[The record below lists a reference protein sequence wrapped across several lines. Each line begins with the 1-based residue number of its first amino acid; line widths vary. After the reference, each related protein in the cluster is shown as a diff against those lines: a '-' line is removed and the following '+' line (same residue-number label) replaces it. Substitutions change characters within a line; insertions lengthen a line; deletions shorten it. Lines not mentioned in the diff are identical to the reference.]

1 MDIELLLSKKT
12 IESIEHLYSTKVEK
26 ITFEKTNP
34 DFQGD
39 LTLVVFPFL
48 KISKKKP
55 EDTANE
61 IGKYLQSNLKEIESF
76 NVVKGF
82 LNIVISN
89 TFWLEYFSFIYN
101 KPIINTTIAS
111 NAPKVL
117 VEYSSPNTNK
127 PLHLGHIRNN
137 LLGYSVAEI
146 LKAAG
151 NDVVKVN
158 LVNDRGIHICK
169 SMLAWQKWG
178 NGETPESN
186 GMKGDHLVGKYYV
199 EFDKE
204 FKKQLKPIID
214 NIYQKD
220 FHLFNEEEKEKLINL
235 LNKTTQLE
243 NVLKKEVE
251 LIDFSIIAKYGFK
264 AETLAESAYNEN
276 IKWKTILKC
285 FEDEEYRTVDVKI
298 KEQKQKELSK
308 ILKSVISIEE
318 KIDDEKSAIKDIAQN
333 KTPIMLEIQDMLRK
347 WEAGDKEVRAL
358 WEMMNGWVYKGF
370 ESTYKMLGVDFDK
383 TYYESNTYLL
393 GKDLIEQG
401 LQQGVLKRRT
411 DNSVFIDLTAD
422 GLDEKTLLR
431 GDGTSVYITQ
441 DLGTAVQRAQEYN
454 FSKLI
459 YTVGNEQDYHF
470 KVLFLILQKLGYTWA
485 KGLFHLSYGM
495 VELPEGKM
503 KSREGTVVDADDLM
517 QEMVDTAAAI
527 TQELGKAKD
536 LTEEESKKLY
546 HTIGMGALKYF
557 MLKIDP
563 KKKML
568 FNPAESIDFNGN
580 TAPFI
585 QFNYVRIQAMMR
597 KATEMNISTTVSS
610 LATTLLPKEKE
621 LIIRLYSFNTT
632 LQSAANEYS
641 PAIIA
646 NYTYDLAKE
655 YSQYYHD
662 TPILKETEQQLKIF
676 RIQLSKTIGEAIK
689 AAMKLLGIEVPER
702 M

>member
-1 MDIELLLSKKT
+1 MMDIEHLLSEKT
-12 IESIEHLYSTKVEK
+12 IEAIEHLYAVKVEK

-34 DFQGD
+34 DFRGD

-48 KISKKKP
+48 RISKKKP
-55 EDTANE
+55 EDTAKE
-61 IGKYLQSNLKEIESF
+61 IGDYLKVNLKEVVEF

-82 LNIVISN
+82 LNIVIADA
-89 TFWLEYFSFIYN
+89 FWFNYFTSIYN
-101 KPIINTTIAS
+101 KPIINATLPA
-111 NAPKVL
+111 NAPKIL

-178 NGETPESN
+178 NGETPEAT
-186 GMKGDHLVGKYYV
+186 GIKGDHLVGKYYV
-199 EFDKE
+199 IFDKQY
-204 FKKQLKPIID
+204 KQQLSELKA
-214 NIYQKD
+214 KGVS
-220 FHLFNEEEKEKLINL
+220 EEEAEKEAPL
-235 LNKTTQLE
+235 
-243 NVLKKEVE
+243 
-251 LIDFSIIAKYGFK
+251 
-264 AETLAESAYNEN
+264 
-276 IKWKTILKC
+276 
-285 FEDEEYRTVDVKI
+285 
-298 KEQKQKELSK
+298 
-308 ILKSVISIEE
+308 
-318 KIDDEKSAIKDIAQN
+318 
-333 KTPIMLEIQDMLRK
+333 MLEIQEMLRK
-347 WEAGDKEVRAL
+347 WETGNEEVRTL

-370 ESTYKMLGVDFDK
+370 DVTYQMLGVYFDK

-393 GKDLIEQG
+393 GKDIIEEG
-401 LQQGVLKRRT
+401 LKNGVLKRRE

-454 FSKLI
+454 FNKHI

-470 KVLFLILQKLGYTWA
+470 KVLFLILKKLGYSWA
-485 KGLFHLSYGM
+485 TGLFHLSYGM

-517 QEMVDTAAAI
+517 QEMVNTATII
-527 TQELGKAKD
+527 TKELGKVEGLSD
-536 LTEEESKKLY
+536 EESKHLY

-568 FNPAESIDFNGN
+568 FNPEESIDFNGN

-597 KATEMNISTTVSS
+597 KATETEVLKSS
-610 LATTLLPKEKE
+610 FTANEIELLPKEKE
-621 LIIRLYSFNTT
+621 LIIKLYGFKAA
-632 LQSAANEYS
+632 LQMAAAEYS

-646 NYTYDLAKE
+646 NYVYELAKE

-662 TPILKETEQQLKIF
+662 TPILKEPDKRLVIF
-676 RIQLSKTIGEAIK
+676 RIQLSKTIGNTIK
-689 AAMKLLGIEVPER
+689 TSFKLLGIDVPER